1 MVFHNGEPS
10 IEDTIRV
17 VKHPSRFEI
26 ATMPDGG
33 VVVTQIQ
40 LKGKTRRVA
49 FMYIYIYIYA
59 CVFSRGKRIE
69 ESEGGRGE
77 WARRCIVWKHLIG
90 QTG

>member
-49 FMYIYIYIYA
+49 FMYIYIYA

-69 ESEGGRGE
+69 ESEGGRGG

>member
-40 LKGKTRRVA
+40 LKGKTKRVA
-49 FMYIYIYIYA
+49 FMYIYIYMRAY
-59 CVFSRGKRIE
+59 FHE
-69 ESEGGRGE
+69 ESESRKAKEGGENGRDV
-77 WARRCIVWKHLIG
+77 A
-90 QTG
+90 